1 MQQAETAL
9 ELPSPALREVIEG
22 AYACRA
28 AGDAEGVMAFMDS
41 DVEYAVIGSIAGQPL
56 VPRLQG
62 KAKVSAHY
70 TTFLMRWDLS
80 GMQIQKVIID
90 GGVAVIETQGTMR
103 YRVTG
108 QAFET
113 SACDV
118 LEFKQGL
125 ITRVR
130 CYSDTFTIVRIAG
143 LAL

>member
-1 MQQAETAL
+1 
-9 ELPSPALREVIEG
+9 
-22 AYACRA
+22 
-28 AGDAEGVMAFMDS
+28 MAFMDS
-41 DVEYAVIGSIAGQPL
+41 DVDYSVNGTVAGQPL

-62 KAKVSAHY
+62 KAKVSAYY

-80 GMQIQKVIID
+80 DMQIQKVIID

-103 YRVTG
+103 YRVAG

-118 LEFKQGL
+118 LEFKDGL